1 MGWRENVA
9 KALNLPAGTVTQ
21 TEQQIAAQVPASGMT
36 ATAMERRA
44 EDYVVPF
51 APGRPL
57 VPSLINP
64 PLDSGRAA
72 PRRYEFPVAW
82 NLQIT
87 EQRVVPF
94 RILREVADGAD
105 LVRKCIE
112 VVKSAVSG
120 MDWDVAPL
128 PTATGRFLAE
138 NPGIGTA
145 AASRMAREQL
155 APEIQRAKDFWLMPD
170 RINGLS
176 FPEWVAMAIE
186 EMLVIDALT
195 IYPNTTLDEKNLHSL
210 EILDGATIKPLLDD
224 RGGRPIPP
232 HPAYQQI
239 LWGFPRGEFTAS
251 ADADGEFTA
260 DDLIYA
266 PRTRRPYTPYGYSAV
281 ERALPVIDLYMK
293 RLQWLRTEFTDG
305 VTPDAFI
312 KTDATYGDNPELLRA
327 YERIMNDDLAGKLEQ
342 RRRVRMLAD
351 GMDPIFPPSPDAKF
365 SPAFD
370 ELLVKQVCSHFG
382 VLPTQIGFAPKG
394 GLGGAGVQEGEQ
406 LSAEIIGL
414 RPVILWITDLCNQLS
429 YRFLNMP
436 RDLGFIFANDVSEN
450 GLVDA
455 QRRQI
460 QLSTGEITMN
470 EARAEIGYPMFS
482 FPEADMPMVP
492 NNMVPA
498 ADVEEIISAT
508 APTVEPE
515 PEAATEDANGTP
527 DLTTPDKSMNPVN
540 IELAA
545 FAKWTKGSRKRLF
558 MFEFLD
564 SQKSSAL
571 NALAKN
577 DPNAAR
583 ELAIALKSSSASV
596 SVGSFVSWGSSG
608 GTARGKIE
616 RVVRD
621 GKLNVPDSSFT
632 IVGTEDDPAVLIRV
646 YREGADGWEPTDTR
660 VGHRASTLTRIEA
673 LKAADSFTPPDG
685 VRAAAKRALGWIE
698 DGKAGSGFTD
708 TGRKRASDL
717 ARGAS
722 VSAETIG
729 RMVSFFARHE
739 VDKKAEGFNA
749 GEDGFPSAG
758 RVAWD
763 AWGGDAGKTWAETV
777 SARLNPE
784 KGVKASDAGGRS
796 SAPYLDGG
804 DEAARVDSLV
814 RGAAA
819 GFSWA
824 R

>member
-1 MGWRENVA
+1 VGWRENVA

-21 TEQQIAAQVPASGMT
+21 TEQQIAAQVPASGTT

-450 GLVDA
+450 GLADA

-498 ADVEEIISAT
+498 ADVEEMLAAT

-515 PEAATEDANGTP
+515 SQSEAVTEDANGTP

-564 SQKSSAL
+564 SQKGAAL
-571 NALAKN
+571 NSLAKN

-583 ELAIALKSSSASV
+583 ELA
-596 SVGSFVSWGSSG
+596 
-608 GTARGKIE
+608 
-616 RVVRD
+616 
-621 GKLNVPDSSFT
+621 N
-632 IVGTEDDPAVLIRV
+632 
-646 YREGADGWEPTDTR
+646 
-660 VGHRASTLTRIEA
+660 A
-673 LKAADSFTPPDG
+673 LKADKTEDSFTPPSG

-698 DGKAGSGFTD
+698 EGKAGSGFTD

-717 ARGAS
+717 ARGAA

-739 VDKKAEGFNA
+739 VDSKAEGFNS
-749 GEDGFPSAG
+749 GEEGFPSAG

-777 SARLNPE
+777 YARLNPE
-784 KGVKASDAGGRS
+784 KNAKASDAGGR
-796 SAPYLDGG
+796 AETPHLAGG
-804 DEAARVDSLV
+804 RKAAGTNRPV

-819 GFSWA
+819 GFSWT

>member
-9 KALNLPAGTVTQ
+9 KALNLPAGTTTQ
-21 TEQQIAAQVPASGMT
+21 TEQQIASQVPASGTT
-36 ATAMERRA
+36 AVAMERRA

-145 AASRMAREQL
+145 AASRMAREEL
-155 APEIQRAKDFWLMPD
+155 APEIQRAKDFWIMPD

-266 PRTRRPYTPYGYSAV
+266 PRTRRPWTPYGYSAV

-450 GLVDA
+450 GLADA

-498 ADVEEIISAT
+498 ADVEEMLAAT

-527 DLTTPDKSMNPVN
+527 DLTAPDKSMNPTV
-540 IELAA
+540 IELSA
-545 FAKWTKGSRKRLF
+545 FAKWTKGSRKRAF
-558 MFEFLD
+558 VFEFVD
-564 SQKSSAL
+564 AQKGAAL

-583 ELAIALKSSSASV
+583 ELAIALKSD
-596 SVGSFVSWGSSG
+596 
-608 GTARGKIE
+608 K
-616 RVVRD
+616 
-621 GKLNVPDSSFT
+621 
-632 IVGTEDDPAVLIRV
+632 
-646 YREGADGWEPTDTR
+646 AD
-660 VGHRASTLTRIEA
+660 
-673 LKAADSFTPPDG
+673 DSFTPPSG

-698 DGKAGSGFTD
+698 EGKVGSGFTD

-717 ARGAS
+717 ARGAA

-739 VDKKAEGFNA
+739 VDSKAEGFNS
-749 GEDGFPSAG
+749 GEEGFPSAG

-777 SARLNPE
+777 YARLNPE
-784 KGVKASDAGGRS
+784 KNAKASDAGGR
-796 SAPYLDGG
+796 AETPHLAGG
-804 DEAARVDSLV
+804 RKAAGTNRPV

-819 GFSWA
+819 RFSWT

>member
-9 KALNLPAGTVTQ
+9 KALNLPAGAVTQ
-21 TEQQIAAQVPASGMT
+21 TEQQIASQVPASGTT

-128 PTATGRFLAE
+128 PTATGRYLAE

-155 APEIQRAKDFWLMPD
+155 APEIQRAKDFWVMPD

-195 IYPNTTLDEKNLHSL
+195 IYPNTTLDEENLHSL
-210 EILDGATIKPLLDD
+210 EILDGSTIKPLLDD

-266 PRTRRPYTPYGYSAV
+266 PRTRRPWTPYGYSAV

-406 LSAEIIGL
+406 LNAEIIGL
-414 RPVILWITDLCNQLS
+414 RPVILWLTDLCNQLS

-450 GLVDA
+450 GLADA

-498 ADVEEIISAT
+498 ADLEEIISAT
-508 APTVEPE
+508 APIDVSE

-527 DLTTPDKSMNPVN
+527 NLTTPDKSMNPTV

-545 FAKWTKGSRKRLF
+545 FAKWTKGSRKRAF
-558 MFEFLD
+558 MFEFVD
-564 SQKSSAL
+564 AQHGAAL

-583 ELAIALKSSSASV
+583 ELA
-596 SVGSFVSWGSSG
+596 
-608 GTARGKIE
+608 
-616 RVVRD
+616 
-621 GKLNVPDSSFT
+621 N
-632 IVGTEDDPAVLIRV
+632 
-646 YREGADGWEPTDTR
+646 
-660 VGHRASTLTRIEA
+660 A
-673 LKAADSFTPPDG
+673 LKAGKAEDSFTPPAG
-685 VRAAAKRALGWIE
+685 VRAAAKRALGWLE

-717 ARGAS
+717 ARGAA

-739 VDKKAEGFNA
+739 VDSKAEGFNA
-749 GEDGFPSAG
+749 GEEGFPSAG

-763 AWGGDAGKTWAETV
+763 AWGGDAGKSWAETV
-777 SARLNPE
+777 YARLNPE
-784 KGVKASDAGGRS
+784 KGVKASDAGGR
-796 SAPYLDGG
+796 AETPHLAGG
-804 DEAARVDSLV
+804 RKAAGTNRPV

-819 GFSWA
+819 GFAWT